1 MQAIKSKSY
10 LLRTQANHAVYNNL
24 RCMLVLHTPQ
34 QRCFSTA
41 FKASGLLS
49 QQF

>member
-1 MQAIKSKSY
+1 
-10 LLRTQANHAVYNNL
+10 
-24 RCMLVLHTPQ
+24 MLMLQTPQ